1 MRITEILDKSC
12 IRVPLEAGDKDA
24 AIREL
29 VGLLHEAGKLDNREM
44 VLEAI
49 LARERTR
56 TTGIGR
62 GLAVPHGKSAGCPSL
77 VMAIGKPARP
87 IDFKSTDGKPCD
99 LVVLLA
105 SPIDRTGPHIQA
117 LAGISRLW
125 LNEEFCRE
133 VNGADS
139 IDAVYAAIE
148 RHQGA

>member
-1 MRITEILDKSC
+1 MRITEILDKRC
-12 IRVPLEAGDKDA
+12 VRLPMKAQDRDG

-29 VGLLHEAGKLDNREM
+29 VGALHEAGKLDDERA

-62 GLAVPHGKSAGCPSL
+62 GLAVPHGKSPGSPSL
-77 VMAIGKPARP
+77 VMAVGKPPKP
-87 IDFKSTDGKPCD
+87 INFQSTDGKPCD

-105 SPIDRTGPHIQA
+105 SPLDRTGPHIQA

-125 LNEEFCRE
+125 LNDEFRQA
-133 VNGADS
+133 VGAAES
-139 IDAVYAAIE
+139 ADALYKAITK
-148 RHQGA
+148 HQSD